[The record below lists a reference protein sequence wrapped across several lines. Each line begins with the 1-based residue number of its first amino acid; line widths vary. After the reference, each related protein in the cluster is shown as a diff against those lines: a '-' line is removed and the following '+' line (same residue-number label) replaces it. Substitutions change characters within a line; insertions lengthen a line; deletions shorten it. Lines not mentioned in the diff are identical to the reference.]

1 MKPIDYELLYDLPD
15 GEYDG
20 RGIGGVRTMT
30 IRAGR
35 TLEVMCYPLIR
46 WSQEAKREA
55 KRRRSTAAMEA
66 VNRRNRERKHMRMI
80 EANFSE
86 AAWVVTL
93 VWPYP
98 VEDYAMCSLGELLE
112 TYEKRKLP
120 EEIED
125 TKRDAKRFV
134 ERLRRRLKRET
145 GTAEDLRWDFT
156 GEQGKD
162 PPRAGLPPKYH
173 IHAILEAPGLT
184 REMIEETWRHGV
196 SRCEHLGLSSDGA
209 KRLAHYLNKGVA
221 ERKWWSHSRNMVM
234 PVPRISDR
242 KVSRRRLALL
252 AADIMASGPEI
263 FGRLYPEYKLV
274 EEPVVRFSD
283 FVTGAYI
290 YARLRRRE

>member
-1 MKPIDYELLYDLPD
+1 MKPIDYELLYDLPA

-20 RGIGGVRTMT
+20 RGIGGVRTVT

-55 KRRRSTAAMEA
+55 RRRRSTAAMEA

-98 VEDYAMCSLGELLE
+98 VEDYDMGSLGELME
-112 TYEKRKLP
+112 TYRARRLP
-120 EEIED
+120 ETIED

-145 GTAEDLRWDFT
+145 GTAEGLKWDFT

-209 KRLAHYLNKGVA
+209 KRLAHYLNKGAA

-283 FVTGAYI
+283 FVAGAYI